1 MKRKG
6 MTRGQMEQELDRLV
20 LKKARGE
27 RLTEREW
34 RFLAYGN
41 SPCLCSCGMRR

>member
-1 MKRKG
+1 MKLKG
-6 MTRGQMEQELDRLV
+6 MTRGQMERELDRLA

-34 RFLAYGN
+34 RILAYGS
-41 SPCLCSCGMRR
+41 SPCRCSCGVRR

>member
-1 MKRKG
+1 MKLKG
-6 MTRGQMEQELDRLV
+6 MTRSQMGRELDRLA

-34 RFLAYGN
+34 RILAYG
-41 SPCLCSCGMRR
+41 STSCRCSCGVRR